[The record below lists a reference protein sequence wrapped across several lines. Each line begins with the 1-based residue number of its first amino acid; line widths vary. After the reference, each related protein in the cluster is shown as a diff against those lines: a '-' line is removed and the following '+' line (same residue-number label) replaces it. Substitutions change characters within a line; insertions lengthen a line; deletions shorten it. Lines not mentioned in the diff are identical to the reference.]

1 MEINKIPG
9 TYNGHL
15 DGIPEES
22 SEMIKELNK
31 SNSTKEINMDNI
43 IKKNLELS
51 QGEKTPEL
59 SQWKRIPND
68 YNTFINNLTFALID
82 AAEKKLKCLY
92 VTKDEEYNGQIIAV
106 NITTVY
112 PSRQKRFVITI
123 ETDIE
128 IGNLKMEVFAHEIN
142 WSMSGLM
149 DKENEML
156 LLVNKNV
163 NHYIDLP

>member
-1 MEINKIPG
+1 MNNTMNKA
-9 TYNGHL
+9 L
-15 DGIPEES
+15 
-22 SEMIKELNK
+22 
-31 SNSTKEINMDNI
+31 
-43 IKKNLELS
+43 
-51 QGEKTPEL
+51 EL
-59 SQWKRIPND
+59 SQWKRIPDD

-106 NITTVY
+106 NITTEY

-123 ETDIE
+123 DTHTE

-149 DKENEML
+149 DKKNEML
-156 LLVNKNV
+156 LFVNKNV

>member
-1 MEINKIPG
+1 MEKIPG
-9 TYNGHL
+9 TYNGYL
-15 DGIPEES
+15 GGIPEEM
-22 SEMIKELNK
+22 SETIKELNK
-31 SNSTKEINMDNI
+31 TNLTKEINMN
-43 IKKNLELS
+43 NAM
-51 QGEKTPEL
+51 EKVPEL
-59 SQWKRIPND
+59 SQWKRIPDD

-106 NITTVY
+106 NITTEY

-123 ETDIE
+123 ETYTE

-149 DKENEML
+149 DKKNEML
-156 LLVNKNV
+156 LFVNKNV
-163 NHYIDLP
+163 NHYIAIP

>member
-1 MEINKIPG
+1 MEPNKIYE
-9 TYNGHL
+9 TYNGYL
-15 DGIPEES
+15 DGIPEEM
-22 SEMIKELNK
+22 SETIKELNK
-31 SNSTKEINMDNI
+31 TNLTKERNMDCTI
-43 IKKNLELS
+43 
-51 QGEKTPEL
+51 P
-59 SQWKRIPND
+59 QWKRISVD
-68 YNTFINNLTFALID
+68 YNSFINNLEFALID

-106 NITTVY
+106 NITTEY

-123 ETDIE
+123 DTDTE

-149 DKENEML
+149 DKKNETL

-163 NHYIDLP
+163 NHYIALP

>member
-1 MEINKIPG
+1 MNN
-9 TYNGHL
+9 T
-15 DGIPEES
+15 
-22 SEMIKELNK
+22 M
-31 SNSTKEINMDNI
+31 
-43 IKKNLELS
+43 
-51 QGEKTPEL
+51 EKTLEL
-59 SQWKRIPND
+59 SQWKRIPGD

-106 NITTVY
+106 NITTEY

-123 ETDIE
+123 DTHTE

-142 WSMSGLM
+142 WSSSGY
-149 DKENEML
+149 KKNETL

>member
-1 MEINKIPG
+1 MEKIPG
-9 TYNGHL
+9 TYNGYL
-15 DGIPEES
+15 GGIPEEM
-22 SEMIKELNK
+22 SETIKELNK
-31 SNSTKEINMDNI
+31 TNLTKEINMN
-43 IKKNLELS
+43 NTM
-51 QGEKTPEL
+51 EKTLEL

-106 NITTVY
+106 NITTEY
-112 PSRQKRFVITI
+112 PSRQKRFVIIIDTH
-123 ETDIE
+123 TE

-149 DKENEML
+149 DKKNETL

-163 NHYIDLP
+163 NHYIALP

>member
-1 MEINKIPG
+1 MKKIPG
-9 TYNGHL
+9 TYDGYL
-15 DGIPEES
+15 DGIPEEAS
-22 SEMIKELNK
+22 KIIKELNK
-31 SNSTKEINMDNI
+31 TNLTKEINMN
-43 IKKNLELS
+43 NTM
-51 QGEKTPEL
+51 EKTREL
-59 SQWKRIPND
+59 SQWERISGD

-106 NITTVY
+106 NITTEY

-123 ETDIE
+123 DTDTE

-149 DKENEML
+149 DKKNETL
-156 LLVNKNV
+156 LFVNKNV
-163 NHYIDLP
+163 NHYIALP

>member
-1 MEINKIPG
+1 MHKISG
-9 TYNGHL
+9 TYDGYL
-15 DGIPEES
+15 DRIPEEAS
-22 SEMIKELNK
+22 KIIKELNK
-31 SNSTKEINMDNI
+31 TNLTKKINMN
-43 IKKNLELS
+43 NTM
-51 QGEKTPEL
+51 EKTREL
-59 SQWKRIPND
+59 SQWERISDD

-106 NITTVY
+106 NITTEY

-123 ETDIE
+123 ETDTE

-149 DKENEML
+149 DKKNETL
-156 LLVNKNV
+156 LFVNKNV
-163 NHYIDLP
+163 NHYIALP

>member
-1 MEINKIPG
+1 MHKISG
-9 TYNGHL
+9 TYDGYL
-15 DGIPEES
+15 DGIPEEA
-22 SEMIKELNK
+22 SEIIKELNK
-31 SNSTKEINMDNI
+31 TNLTKEINMN
-43 IKKNLELS
+43 NTM
-51 QGEKTPEL
+51 EKTLEL
-59 SQWKRIPND
+59 SQWKRISGD

-106 NITTVY
+106 NITTEY

-123 ETDIE
+123 ETDTE

-149 DKENEML
+149 DKKNETL
-156 LLVNKNV
+156 LFVNKNV
-163 NHYIDLP
+163 NHYIALP